1 MDSIPNQPTP
11 AVNGEITEQMIYETY
26 PRPGFD
32 RFALSAIRVAMRTT
46 PPKLLYELTRRFA
59 ESWRGQPVEN
69 IPFAVHWFSDRQY
82 LEYELFG
89 PKRTYKPFDKP
100 VYAALDA
107 LRNRVM
113 SGTATTMEKS
123 QLKRLEQLERQ
134 RI

>member
-1 MDSIPNQPTP
+1 MDHMTPTP
-11 AVNGEITEQMIYETY
+11 EEILSLY

-46 PPKLLYELTRRFA
+46 PPKLLYELTRRYA

-69 IPFAVHWFSDRQY
+69 LPWAHEWFSKRLY
-82 LEYELFG
+82 LTPNFFG
-89 PKRTYKPFDKP
+89 KKRTYKPFDKS
-100 VYAALDA
+100 VYSEVDA
-107 LRNRVM
+107 LRNRVT